1 MLLAS
6 VLAMDATQGGHLIRF
21 STFEQMALTSGV
33 IGRLLTALLLGGLIG
48 VDREYRHK
56 AVGIRT
62 TILIAF
68 GAALFTFLSPIIAGD
83 LSPNKGQIASNIV
96 QGVGF
101 LGAGLILHNRNR
113 VTGLTSAATV
123 FAVASIGMA
132 AGGGLYVPATIATAL
147 VLFSLELLGFIET
160 RANLKF
166 FTRIYEARGK
176 DLAAM
181 ETAILAAMDRSHQQ
195 LTDIEASSIGPMQR
209 ATFSVQASNRVHRA
223 LELSLRSDESLE
235 ELLTFRDWEDE

>member
-1 MLLAS
+1 MSLILES
-6 VLAMDATQGGHLIRF
+6 PQSGHLITY
-21 STFEQMALTSGV
+21 SALQQMALASGV
-33 IGRLLTALLLGGLIG
+33 VARLLTALLLGGLIG

-83 LSPNKGQIASNIV
+83 LSGNKGQIASNIV

-101 LGAGLILHNRNR
+101 LGAGLILHNRDR
-113 VTGLTSAATV
+113 VRGLTSAATV

-132 AGGGLYVPATIATAL
+132 AGGGLYVPAVIATAL
-147 VLFSLELLGFIET
+147 VLFSLELVGAIET

-166 FTRIYEARGK
+166 FTRTYEARGK
-176 DLAAM
+176 DLPLM
-181 ETAILAAMDRSHQQ
+181 ETAILDAMDRHGQQ
-195 LTDIEASSIGPMQR
+195 LADLQESSIGVLQR
-209 ATFSVQASNRVHRA
+209 ATFSVQASHRVHRRLEQA
-223 LELSLRSDESLE
+223 LRADSSLDALF
-235 ELLTFRDWEDE
+235 TFRDWEDE

>member
-1 MLLAS
+1 MFVVAES
-6 VLAMDATQGGHLIRF
+6 PQTGHLITF
-21 STFEQMALTSGV
+21 SALQQMALASGV
-33 IGRLLTALLLGGLIG
+33 VTRLLTALLLGGLIG
-48 VDREYRHK
+48 IDREYRHK

-83 LSPNKGQIASNIV
+83 GSSNKGQIASNIV

-132 AGGGLYVPATIATAL
+132 AGGGLYFPAVIATTL
-147 VLFSLELLGFIET
+147 VLLSLELLGAIET

-166 FTRIYEARGK
+166 FTRTYEARGR
-176 DLAAM
+176 DLPSM
-181 ETAILAAMDRSHQQ
+181 ETAILSAMDHSGQQ
-195 LTDIEASSIGPMQR
+195 LTDIQESSIGPVQR
-209 ATFSVQASNRVHRA
+209 ATFSVQASNKVHRQLEQA
-223 LELSLRSDESLE
+223 LRADKSLD

>member
-1 MLLAS
+1 MFTAS
-6 VLAMDATQGGHLIRF
+6 VLAFELAQSTHLIRF
-21 STFEQMALTSGV
+21 SAPEQMGLSSGV
-33 IGRLLTALLLGGLIG
+33 VGRLLTALLLGGLIG
-48 VDREYRHK
+48 IDREYRHK

-83 LSPNKGQIASNIV
+83 LSANKGQIASNIV

-113 VTGLTSAATV
+113 VSGLTSAATV

-132 AGGGLYVPATIATAL
+132 AGDGLYVPAAIATAL
-147 VLFSLELLGFIET
+147 VLLSLELLGFIET

-166 FTRIYEARGK
+166 FTRTYEARGK
-176 DLAAM
+176 DLALM
-181 ETAILAAMDRSHQQ
+181 ETAILDAMDRAHQQ
-195 LTDIEASSIGPMQR
+195 LADIQESSIANLHR
-209 ATFSVQASNRVHRA
+209 ATFSVQASNKVHRQ
-223 LELSLRSDESLE
+223 LEQALRSDKALDEV
-235 ELLTFRDWEDE
+235 LTFRDWEDE

>member
-1 MLLAS
+1 MFLTVES
-6 VLAMDATQGGHLIRF
+6 PQSGHLITF
-21 STFEQMALTSGV
+21 SALQQMALASGV
-33 IGRLLTALLLGGLIG
+33 VTRLLTALLLGGLIG

-83 LSPNKGQIASNIV
+83 LSANKGQIASNIV

-113 VTGLTSAATV
+113 VSGLTSAATV

-132 AGGGLYVPATIATAL
+132 AVGGLDVPAEIATAHVL
-147 VLFSLELLGFIET
+147 VSLELLGAIET

-176 DLAAM
+176 DLPSM
-181 ETAILAAMDRSHQQ
+181 ETAILSAMDRSGQQ
-195 LTDIEASSIGPMQR
+195 LADIQESSIGALQR
-209 ATFSVQASNRVHRA
+209 ATFSVQASHRVHRQ
-223 LELSLRSDESLE
+223 LELALRADKALD